1 MGTVT
6 ITISDET
13 EHQFRQMVKHNLGEG
28 KGKLGKAVDEALANW
43 AQDKQTN
50 EYVHEAIALMKK
62 GLFKV
67 GKNYT
72 FKREEAYE
80 DA

>member
-13 EHQFRQMVKHNLGEG
+13 EQQFRQMVKQKLGEG

-43 AQDKQTN
+43 AQDKQTK
-50 EYVHEAIALMKK
+50 EYVQEAISMMKK
-62 GLFKV
+62 GLFNV
-67 GKNYT
+67 GKNYK
-72 FKREEAYE
+72 FRREDAYE
-80 DA
+80 VD